1 MKFLVSVLVHD
12 FFGFGCYTIYHTIYG
27 FINSLNLAFE
37 EETFAEDGSV
47 EEYLAYDSSTRCI
60 VQ

>member
-1 MKFLVSVLVHD
+1 MLYYIY
-12 FFGFGCYTIYHTIYG
+12 YTIYIYIYG
-27 FINSLNLAFE
+27 FKNSLNLAFE

-47 EEYLAYDSSTRCI
+47 EEYLAYDSSTRYI